1 MKKTIALILGIILV
15 LSLTA
20 CGKSAEK
27 EKTVYQRGDTV
38 TLKNWE
44 IPITDFQ
51 FFDFS
56 DKEEHPEE
64 KGIEVN
70 CTVKNIGKKEET
82 FFSSGFWLKKD
93 NARLL
98 YGNGYEYEATYIWF
112 NDSDLRNAEI
122 IPLSTRS
129 GTISFRVPQTVADS
143 QEELLFKFS
152 SGLDSFLVKLR

>member
-27 EKTVYQRGDTV
+27 EKTVYQRGDTI

-44 IPITDFQ
+44 ITVTDFQ
-51 FFDFS
+51 FFD
-56 DKEEHPEE
+56 KEKNPDE
-64 KGIEVN
+64 KGIKVD

-98 YGNGYEYEATYIWF
+98 YGNGYEYEAAAYIWSD
-112 NDSDLRNAEI
+112 DSDLRNTDI

-129 GTISFRVPQTVADS
+129 GTISFTVPQTVADS

>member
-1 MKKTIALILGIILV
+1 MALSIGIAIQNFPEGAVISIPLRGEDPAAKNSVPCKNSIFYRNFTRKESRPEENLNSRFSMKKTIALILGIILV

-44 IPITDFQ
+44 ITITDFQ

-64 KGIEVN
+64 NQDI
-70 CTVKNIGKKEET
+70 
-82 FFSSGFWLKKD
+82 SSF
-93 NARLL
+93 
-98 YGNGYEYEATYIWF
+98 
-112 NDSDLRNAEI
+112 
-122 IPLSTRS
+122 P
-129 GTISFRVPQTVADS
+129 
-143 QEELLFKFS
+143 
-152 SGLDSFLVKLR
+152 

>member
-44 IPITDFQ
+44 ITITDFQ

-93 NARLL
+93 TIFCGLCPFGKHAKDFS
-98 YGNGYEYEATYIWF
+98 GAK
-112 NDSDLRNAEI
+112 
-122 IPLSTRS
+122 TRENKNRKTAYRMKS
-129 GTISFRVPQTVADS
+129 
-143 QEELLFKFS
+143 
-152 SGLDSFLVKLR
+152 